1 MFSSCPRTLLALCMA
16 LSGATSLAQTPPLA
30 PSLAPNMPGVA
41 DPIQEQRRA
50 QDREQAQ
57 QQRMLQEQQGRQT
70 QTEAAAA
77 QAQARKT
84 SPYALLPKDESP
96 CFRIQQVVFAGVN
109 QQPVSSVLLRG
120 LDGAIAV
127 AQDPQSH
134 AFLADSPMGRCLG
147 AQGINTVLERAQNH
161 VIARGYVTSRV
172 LAPAQDLKTGTL
184 TLTVVP
190 GYVASIRTDP
200 SVAPE
205 QAAKAGL
212 FTGIPTGA
220 GRLLSL
226 RDIEQG
232 LENLKRVPTADADI
246 KIAPAQTAPNTDQT
260 PTQPFGQS
268 DLIVSYQQNRPV
280 RLSLSVDDSG
290 SDSTG
295 TYQGSAT
302 LSLDNTFGLNELFYV
317 AYNHDLGGG
326 APSVTGRRGTQGHT
340 FYYSMPFGYWSV
352 AGTWS
357 ANDYRQT
364 VAGATQNYVYS
375 GTSKNMEIF
384 LSRVLYR
391 DAQRKTT
398 ATVKL
403 WGRSSRNFID
413 DTEIEVQRRRVGG
426 WAAQINHREYLGK
439 STVDL
444 NLSYKRGTGAWKSEP
459 APEEAFGEGTSRFG
473 LITADATWNMPFR
486 MGQHNLRVNTHWR
499 LQHALSPLTP
509 QDRFAIGGRYTVR
522 GFDGDMSLSA
532 ERGLLVR
539 NELGWAL
546 GQTGQELYLGLDY
559 GHVSGPSS
567 QYLIGKQL
575 AGSVLGLRGSGWA
588 WAKGLSYDI
597 FVGTPVYKPRGFR
610 TAGKTAGFGLNWA
623 F

>member
-1 MFSSCPRTLLALCMA
+1 MFSSRPRTLLAMCVA
-16 LSGATSLAQTPPLA
+16 LSGAASLAQTPPLA
-30 PSLAPNMPGVA
+30 PSTLGIP
-41 DPIQEQRRA
+41 DPILEQRRA

-57 QQRMLQEQQGRQT
+57 QQRILQEQQDRQT
-70 QTEAAAA
+70 QSQAAAA
-77 QAQARKT
+77 QAQQARKT
-84 SPYALLPKDESP
+84 NPYALLPTDETP
-96 CFRIQQVVFAGVN
+96 CFHIQQIAFAGVN
-109 QQPVSSVLLRG
+109 QQPVPSVLLRG
-120 LDGAIAV
+120 LDGAVAV
-127 AQDPQSH
+127 TKDPQSH
-134 AFLADSPMGRCLG
+134 ASLADAPVGRCIG
-147 AQGINTVLERAQNH
+147 AQGINVLLERAQNH
-161 VIARGYVTSRV
+161 MIARGYVTSRV

-190 GYVASIRTDP
+190 GYVASIKTAP
-200 SVAPE
+200 AVAPE

-212 FTGIPTGA
+212 FNGIPTGQ
-220 GRLLSL
+220 GQLLNL

-246 KIAPAQTAPNTDQT
+246 QIAPAETAPKAAQT
-260 PTQPFGQS
+260 QAQPFGQS

-295 TYQGSAT
+295 IYQGSAT
-302 LSLDNTFGLNELFYV
+302 LSLDNSFGLNELFYV
-317 AYNHDLGGG
+317 TFNHDLGGG
-326 APSVTGRRGTQGHT
+326 SPSATGRRGTQGHT
-340 FYYSMPFGYWSV
+340 FYYSMPFGYWS
-352 AGTWS
+352 AGGTWS
-357 ANDYRQT
+357 ANDYHQT
-364 VAGATQNYVYS
+364 VAGASQNYVYS
-375 GTSKNMEIF
+375 GSSKNMEIF

-391 DAQRKTT
+391 DTQRKTT

-426 WAAQINHREYLGK
+426 WSAQLSHREYLGR
-439 STVDL
+439 SSLDL
-444 NLSYKRGTGAWKSEP
+444 NLGYKRGTGALQSVP
-459 APEEAFGEGTSRFG
+459 APEEAFGEGTSRFA
-473 LITADATWNMPFR
+473 LMTADATWNMPFSL
-486 MGQHNLRVNTHWR
+486 GHQNLRFNTHWR
-499 LQHALSPLTP
+499 LQHAWTPLTP

-539 NELGWAL
+539 NELGWTL
-546 GQTGQELYLGLDY
+546 GQSGQELYLGLDY
-559 GHVSGPSS
+559 GRVAGASS
-567 QYLIGKQL
+567 PYLLGNQL
-575 AGSVLGLRGSGWA
+575 AGGVLGLRGSGWA
-588 WAKGLSYDI
+588 WAKGLSYDV